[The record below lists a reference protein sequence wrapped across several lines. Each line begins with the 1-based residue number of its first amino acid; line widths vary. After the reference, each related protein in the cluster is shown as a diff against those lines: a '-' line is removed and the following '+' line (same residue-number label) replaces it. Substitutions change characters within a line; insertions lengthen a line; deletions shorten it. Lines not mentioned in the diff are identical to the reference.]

1 MTNAEKLASVQAA
14 IAAIEGGAQSYSA
27 PGISATRADL
37 KTLYERESKLE
48 QLVSRETRGTGGLGY
63 GVPL

>member
-1 MTNAEKLASVQAA
+1 MTNAEKLASVQSA
-14 IAAIEGGAQSYSA
+14 IAAIESGSQSYSA

-37 KTLYERESKLE
+37 KTLYEREARLE
-48 QLVSRETRGTGGLGY
+48 QLVARETRQTGGLGY